1 MNLMLLAF
9 CSIVLL
15 CVLLG
20 YHRGLF
26 KSALSAIGIVGA
38 IILANILNPYVKAFI
53 SDHTGTREYVRQRIE
68 IGLNVEK
75 INDKDSVYNKEE
87 YLEKTDLPEIVK
99 NYIRSNSSIRKG
111 QETLDGYVRMIV
123 DYLTDMVISGIAY
136 AVTVVLVLL
145 FVLIALA
152 LSGIVR
158 EIPIVGGIDKFGGI
172 VFGFVQAAFIVWMLM
187 LVITFFSVFSWG
199 ADMMKMIDDSSILTF
214 VYKKNVFMKIVV
226 DILGN
231 I

>member
-1 MNLMLLAF
+1 
-9 CSIVLL
+9 
-15 CVLLG
+15 
-20 YHRGLF
+20 
-26 KSALSAIGIVGA
+26 
-38 IILANILNPYVKAFI
+38 
-53 SDHTGTREYVRQRIE
+53 
-68 IGLNVEK
+68 
-75 INDKDSVYNKEE
+75 
-87 YLEKTDLPEIVK
+87 
-99 NYIRSNSSIRKG
+99 
-111 QETLDGYVRMIV
+111 MIV